1 MSFQA
6 YLDNI
11 KLKTGKSP
19 EEFKILA
26 EEKGLLLPGVKAS
39 EIVSWLK
46 KDFGLGHGHSMAIY
60 TYFKGHKLN
69 MTLLLE
75 KHFNGTKKHWRP
87 TYERI
92 ISKLKSAGENI
103 TVNPSESYLSLLKN
117 GKKFAIIKITSE
129 RMDIGLKLK
138 GVQPKGR
145 LETSGKW
152 NNLVTHRVKI
162 TEAQQI
168 DNEVFNWFKKAHSA
182 V

>member
-19 EEFKILA
+19 EEFKKLA
-26 EEKGLLLPGVKAS
+26 EESGLLLPGIKAG
-39 EIVSWLK
+39 EVVSWLK
-46 KDFGLGHGHSMAIY
+46 KDFGLGHGHAMAIY
-60 TYFKGHKLN
+60 TYFKGNKQN
-69 MTLLLE
+69 KTSLLE
-75 KHFNGTKKHWRP
+75 KHFNGNKKHWRP

-117 GKKFAIIKITSE
+117 KKKFAVIKISGS

-138 GVQPKGR
+138 GAKPNGR
-145 LETSGKW
+145 LEASGSW
-152 NNLVTHRVKI
+152 NIMVSHRVKI
-162 TEAQQI
+162 NEPQQI
-168 DNEVFNWFKKAHSA
+168 DKEVINWLNQAYSEA
-182 V
+182 